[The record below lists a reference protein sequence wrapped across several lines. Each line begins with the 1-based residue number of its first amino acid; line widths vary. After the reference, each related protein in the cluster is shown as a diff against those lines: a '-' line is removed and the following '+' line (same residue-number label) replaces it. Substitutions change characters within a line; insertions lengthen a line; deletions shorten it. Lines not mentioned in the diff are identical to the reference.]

1 MTIPEAAEALGV
13 SERTVWRY
21 LSSGRLSGE
30 TIGPVGQQRTLI
42 DPGAVEVLRS
52 GRGGNEARE
61 LRTRVEEL
69 SDQIAALRAES
80 EQLRSLPPAGRS
92 AAFRSLCHGAQA
104 TWCWPVSRRWPR
116 VAPTAD
122 RGRRNRPPLTRA
134 DPLG

>member
-80 EQLRSLPPAGRS
+80 EQLRTALIASRREVSRL
-92 AAFRSLCHGAQA
+92 QK
-104 TWCWPVSRRWPR
+104 PVSRRAGDM
-116 VAPTAD
+116 VLAGLTSLAS
-122 RGRRNRPPLTRA
+122 RRAHR
-134 DPLG
+134 

>member
-1 MTIPEAAEALGV
+1 MATTDHGMTIPEAAEALGV

-80 EQLRSLPPAGRS
+80 EQLRTALIASRREVSRL
-92 AAFRSLCHGAQA
+92 QK
-104 TWCWPVSRRWPR
+104 PVSRRAGDM
-116 VAPTAD
+116 VLAGLTSLAS
-122 RGRRNRPPLTRA
+122 RRAHR
-134 DPLG
+134 